1 MFLQLAKKVAGAVSV
16 VGVGALFVSTVDAV
30 DKKPNLSKAREQ
42 IADIIGDMDVI
53 NPSCDDGA
61 QGGGG
66 GVGPMLLRLAWHSSG
81 TWDTKAKN
89 GGSEGGTMRFGKE
102 AAHGGNAGLQHA
114 RALLEPVKAAN
125 PDLTYADLYV
135 LAGAVAVEEMGG
147 PTIGF
152 RSGRSDAS
160 VEAAPSDDSRF
171 SPDGRLP
178 DGDKPSRPET
188 VQHLRDIFYRMGF
201 DEYVNFLETDCLE
214 STTK

>member
-1 MFLQLAKKVAGAVSV
+1 
-16 VGVGALFVSTVDAV
+16 
-30 DKKPNLSKAREQ
+30 
-42 IADIIGDMDVI
+42 MD
-53 NPSCDDGA
+53 
-61 QGGGG
+61 
-66 GVGPMLLRLAWHSSG
+66 RLAERYAQ
-81 TWDTKAKN
+81 AKVIYL
-89 GGSEGGTMRFGKE
+89 
-102 AAHGGNAGLQHA
+102 GGNDLLTVHGFEQFQH
-114 RALLEPVKAAN
+114 LLTLSLSN
-125 PDLTYADLYV
+125 NLLTQVSDLYV

-201 DEYVNFLETDCLE
+201 DEYVKFLETDCQE